1 MTMSV
6 SNKKNVWLPGLLF
19 CLCLGVLW
27 GACTGNNSGS
37 DNNKNNG
44 QLAHKNETPKVGEK
58 ECYNYIVNGDTI
70 ILTLKWLDTS
80 RFTGSMVYRLKE
92 KDGNIGTLEGKRR
105 DSILLADYR
114 FSSEGTTST
123 REIAFKQIADYIV
136 EGFGD
141 VSPDSSGFKFTSPDS
156 LIFDL
161 NRKLHRVNC
170 L

>member
-1 MTMSV
+1 MSI
-6 SNKKNVWLPGLLF
+6 SNKKNVLPALLF
-19 CLCLGVLW
+19 YLCLGFVW
-27 GACTGNNSGS
+27 GACTGNDSGS
-37 DNNKNNG
+37 GKNKNDG

-80 RFTGSMVYRLKE
+80 KFTGSMVYRLKE
-92 KDGNIGTLEGKRR
+92 KDGNIGTLEGQRR

-114 FSSEGTTST
+114 FSSEGITST
-123 REIAFKQIADYIV
+123 REVAFKKIADYMV

-141 VSPDSSGFKFTSPDS
+141 VSADSSGFKFTSPDS
-156 LIFDL
+156 LTFDL
-161 NRKLHRVNC
+161 NKKLHQVNC